1 MKRLVGIGLLTVL
14 VGLLFACAG
23 PRVREDRELLTHT
36 QAVEL
41 GGAEEVEV
49 ELNMGAGDM
58 QVLPETAGGLL
69 MDGTFIT
76 NVPRW
81 RPEIR
86 YRVEESVGRLEVKQP
101 GGDTVSMG
109 GTRNHWTVRLN
120 PNVPMKLQARLGA
133 GKNQLDLRGTYL
145 RALDINMGVGECTVD
160 LRGKWRKDVGVR
172 VRGGVG
178 KVRILAPSGIGVA
191 AHARGGIGNIN
202 VQGLHRQGERWVNDA
217 ASESPI
223 MMQIDAEGGI
233 GQIEIIAERDS

>member
-1 MKRLVGIGLLTVL
+1 MKRRVGIGVFTLLA
-14 VGLLFACAG
+14 GLLFACAG
-23 PRVREDRELLTHT
+23 PRVREDRELVTHS
-36 QAVEL
+36 QSVEL

-58 QVLPETAGGLL
+58 QVSAEAAGGLL

-76 NVPRW
+76 NVPQW

-86 YRVEESVGRLEVKQP
+86 YRVDESVGRLEVKQP
-101 GGDTVSMG
+101 GGETVSMG

-191 AHARGGIGNIN
+191 ARAGGGIGNIS
-202 VQGLHRQGERWVNDA
+202 VRGLRREGDRWVNDA
-217 ASESPI
+217 AAESPI

-233 GQIEIIAERDS
+233 GQIEIIAERES